1 MESTGLEDR
10 MRLFCGKGFLRGE
23 DDLEHELRANRPEPR
38 RELVDGI
45 AAMVGRQ
52 SRRGSGRRAR
62 AGVAVAI
69 SVALLAALGA
79 VGQLSYAANGV
90 TRAVSSAVH
99 VIAPA
104 KAHIV
109 PASALSSAQAQYFVA
124 VCFLGQTMNVSSA
137 EVDAFVSNGAADHA
151 CKGGAFAPGQK
162 QAWECVNGTN
172 VRVLKS
178 QAIDSD
184 VAYFLSRVTLWNQHL
199 QLDLARHDARAAR
212 IARIKVAQ
220 FRAKAAKAQHLK
232 KLGITSGFCSK
243 S

>member
-1 MESTGLEDR
+1 
-10 MRLFCGKGFLRGE
+10 MRFFCGKDFLRRE
-23 DDLEHELRANRPEPR
+23 DDLEHELRSHRPEPR

-45 AAMVGRQ
+45 AAMVGRK

-69 SVALLAALGA
+69 SVAMLVALGA
-79 VGQLSYAANGV
+79 AGQLSYAANGV

-124 VCFLGQTMNVSSA
+124 VCFHGQTMNVSSGQ
-137 EVDAFVSNGAADHA
+137 VDALVSSGATDHA

-172 VRVLKS
+172 VRVLRS
-178 QAIDSD
+178 EAEATD
-184 VAYFLSRVTLWNQHL
+184 VASFRVALGRWSARL
-199 QLDLARHDARAAR
+199 RVDLNGGKTAAVRTDRHM
-212 IARIKVAQ
+212 IALY
-220 FRAKAAKAQHLK
+220 RAKLTKAQNLK
-232 KLGITSGFCSK
+232 KVGITSGFCK
-243 S
+243 